1 MCESAGAIKR
11 RQQSLRA
18 LFCAKPYETAEDKS
32 RTRSIAAYRANI
44 DRVKAK
50 GDAYSAKVEA
60 GKARLQRFMETAER

>member
-11 RQQSLRA
+11 RQQSVRA
-18 LFCAKPYETAEDKS
+18 LFCAKPYETAEGKS
-32 RTRSIAAYRANI
+32 RTVASQRTAQTST
-44 DRVKAK
+44 RVKAK